1 MLLFFNIQWYWKRY
15 ARALGVWAATVLLIA
30 MPFCDPGFDRPAL
43 PFEITEELVVL
54 TRNSP
59 TTRYI
64 GPDGDYVGFEQDLL
78 QMFARE
84 TGKKLNIIV
93 RSRLPDIL
101 SSLSDRTA
109 HFAAAGLS
117 VTPEREEHF
126 AFGPPYLT
134 TRKAVAYD
142 PDRGRPRDLSDLVG
156 HRVGVLA
163 GSSSAE
169 QLRAEARAIP
179 QLSWEEVHAADVD
192 ELLERLSKGELKYAV
207 ADSHMIEL
215 ARNFFPNVSIAFT
228 FGQPE
233 HLAWA
238 MPNTADADLAG
249 KMQSFFERIE
259 ADGTLRIL
267 QDRYFGHIKRLD
279 RGDIA
284 AFLARR
290 QTLLPKYAKMFKEA
304 QELTGLD
311 WRLIAAL
318 GFQESHWNPMATSPT
333 GVRGLM
339 MLTGPTA
346 DRMGVTNRLDP
357 YQNIIAGARYLQ
369 LLKDALPE
377 RIKEPDR
384 TWFALAAYNVGYGHL
399 EDARILAQ
407 RRGLNA
413 DSWVDLRKTLP
424 LLARSEYYKTVRRG
438 FARGGEAVI
447 LTENVRN
454 YYDILQRFED
464 PHRPLFSTFT
474 AHATR

>member
-1 MLLFFNIQWYWKRY
+1 MLLIFNIQWYWRRH
-15 ARALGVWAATVLLIA
+15 ARSIGAWSLTALLIA
-30 MPFCDPGFDRPAL
+30 LPSCDPGIQRPVPPFDL
-43 PFEITEELVVL
+43 SEELVVL

-78 QMFARE
+78 NLFAKE
-84 TGKKLNIIV
+84 IGKDLRIV
-93 RSRLPDIL
+93 ERGRLTDIL
-101 SSLSDRTA
+101 AALSGRVA

-117 VTPEREEHF
+117 VTPERESRF
-126 AFGPPYLT
+126 DFGPPYLS
-134 TRKAVAYD
+134 TRKAVAYN
-142 PDRGRPRDLSDLVG
+142 PDRRRPRGLADLVG
-156 HRVGVLA
+156 FRVAVLA

-169 QLRAEARAIP
+169 KLRAEARAIP
-179 QLSWEEVHAADVD
+179 GLSWSEVHAADID
-192 ELLERLSKGELKYAV
+192 ELIDSLSRGNIDYVV

-215 ARNFFPNVSIAFT
+215 ARNFYPNVAVAFT
-228 FGQPE
+228 FGEPE
-233 HLAWA
+233 RLAWA
-238 MPNTADADLAG
+238 MPKDTDSALREQ
-249 KMQSFFERIE
+249 MHSFFERVE
-259 ADGTLRIL
+259 SEGVLHML
-267 QDRYFGHIKRLD
+267 HDRYFGHIRRLD

-284 AFLARR
+284 AFLAQR
-290 QTLLPKYAKMFKEA
+290 QTVLPRYAPMFKEA
-304 QELTGLD
+304 QDLTGLD

-318 GFQESHWNPMATSPT
+318 GFQESHWNPTATSPT

-339 MLTGPTA
+339 MLTGVTA

-357 YQNIIAGARYLQ
+357 HQNIIAGARYLQ

-377 RIKEPDR
+377 RIQEPDR
-384 TWFALAAYNVGYGHL
+384 TWLALAAYNVGYGHL

-407 RRGLNA
+407 RRGLNP
-413 DSWVDLRKTLP
+413 DSWADLRKTLP
-424 LLARSEYYKTVRRG
+424 LLSRSEYYRTVKRG

-474 AHATR
+474 AQMVR

>member
-1 MLLFFNIQWYWKRY
+1 MLLFFNIQWYWKRHSHS
-15 ARALGVWAATVLLIA
+15 LGVWALTAFLIA
-30 MPFCDPGFDRPAL
+30 LPSCDPGFERPVL
-43 PFEITEELVVL
+43 PFEMADELVVL

-59 TTRYI
+59 TTRYL
-64 GPDGDYVGFEQDLL
+64 GPDGDHVGFEQDLID
-78 QMFARE
+78 MFARE
-84 TGKKLNIIV
+84 TGKKLRIV
-93 RSRLPDIL
+93 ERNKLPDIL
-101 SSLSDRTA
+101 SALGGRIA

-117 VTPEREEHF
+117 VTPEREEAF
-126 AFGPPYLT
+126 AFGPSYLSA
-134 TRKAVAYD
+134 RKAVAYD
-142 PDRGRPRDLSDLVG
+142 PDRRRPRNLADLVG

-179 QLSWEEVHAADVD
+179 GLSWQEVHAADID
-192 ELLERLSKGELKYAV
+192 ELLERLSKGKLDFAI

-215 ARNFFPNVSIAFT
+215 ARNFYPNVGIAFT
-228 FGQPE
+228 FGAPE
-233 HLAWA
+233 QLAWA
-238 MPNTADADLAG
+238 MPRDAEPALTQQ
-249 KMQSFFERIE
+249 MQAFFERIE
-259 ADGTLRIL
+259 ADGTLHML
-267 QDRYFGHIKRLD
+267 HDRYFGHIRRLD

-284 AFLARR
+284 AFLTRR
-290 QTLLPKYAKMFKEA
+290 QTLLPRYAPMFKEA

-318 GFQESHWNPMATSPT
+318 GFQESHWNPTATSPT

-339 MLTGPTA
+339 MLTGATA
-346 DRMGVTNRLDP
+346 DRMGVTNRLDAH
-357 YQNIIAGARYLQ
+357 QNIIAGARYLQ
-369 LLKDALPE
+369 LLKDTLPA
-377 RIKEPDR
+377 RIPEPDR

-454 YYDILQRFED
+454 YYDILQRFEE
-464 PHRPLFSTFT
+464 PYRPLFSTFT
-474 AHATR
+474 AQMTQ